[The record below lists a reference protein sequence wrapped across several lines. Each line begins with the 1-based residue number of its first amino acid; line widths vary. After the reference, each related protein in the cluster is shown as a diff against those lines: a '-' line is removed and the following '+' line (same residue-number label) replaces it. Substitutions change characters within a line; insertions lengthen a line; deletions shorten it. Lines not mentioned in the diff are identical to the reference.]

1 MASEIGSHLGDD
13 PFAVERAVSKENT
26 FRKRAIQVAIAVAFL
41 PALALLLTALAGRSQ
56 VSRAEQAARAVAA
69 EEAASRTANLR
80 TELLAQVGSSAAAND
95 SALAIQRQLRTS
107 IDGLQMQVER
117 IEAALP
123 RLQQVPGRIPAPP
136 RAASGAVTVG
146 DLERLQRELDELRRA
161 QRDAN
166 AVQVSA
172 STAYDALA
180 RTLTSSRADLAA
192 LRTEIDGL
200 AKQAAAGAPRESQ
213 LGDHLR
219 KLERR
224 LDELEQELQLLRQ
237 TTVRIDGSR

>member
-26 FRKRAIQVAIAVAFL
+26 FRKRAIQIGIGVAFL
-41 PALALLLTALAGRSQ
+41 PALALLITALSGRTQ

-69 EEAASRTANLR
+69 EEAASRTADLR
-80 TELLAQVGSSAAAND
+80 SELLAQARSSAAASA
-95 SALAIQRQLRTS
+95 SALAIQQQLRTS
-107 IDGLQMQVER
+107 IDGLHTQVER

-123 RLQQVPGRIPAPP
+123 RLQQVPGRVPVPP

-146 DLERLQRELDELRRA
+146 DLERLRVELEELRRA

-166 AVQVSA
+166 AAQLSA
-172 STAYDALA
+172 GAAYDALA
-180 RTLTSSRADLAA
+180 RTLTSSRADVAA
-192 LRTEIDGL
+192 LRSEIDGL
-200 AKQAAAGAPRESQ
+200 AKQVSAGPSREPQ
-213 LGDHLR
+213 LGEQLR

-224 LDELEQELQLLRQ
+224 LDELEQELQVLRQ
-237 TTVRIDGSR
+237 TTVRVDSSR